1 MVNSFTIYDVE
12 QQEFMGKKGIVKQQ
26 VYILQDASSGP
37 KLKQFCEY
45 NASEGAPQMNPGDR
59 IDLEISEIQ
68 SIFSG
73 RPRLRGKIAGVVN
86 ASVSTAAAA
95 SKRP

>member
-1 MVNSFTIYDVE
+1 MRNSFTVYDVE
-12 QQEFMGKKGIVKQQ
+12 QQEFVGKKGIVKQQ
-26 VYILQDASSGP
+26 VYILQDASVGP
-37 KLKQFCEY
+37 KLKQFCEF

-59 IDLEISEIQ
+59 VDLEIGEIQ

-86 ASVSTAAAA
+86 APTPAAA
-95 SKRP
+95 STPKRP